1 MFRINIYLNIKD
13 YFKGIFLKFDSSS
26 INNNIKKIL
35 QKQSQK
41 KHVEFTSQCRI
52 AFLYIL
58 KFMKKE
64 DPEKNEV
71 IFSSYNLPEMINVA
85 KNLKYKIKFCDL
97 NKNTGNMDEKIL
109 ERLISKKTKAIILTN
124 IYNDSI
130 HSKKIRKIAQR
141 FKIKLIEDNA
151 IYFDNF
157 NQNRKKKIYSGYFGD
172 YTIYSY
178 NIMKNISALYGGA
191 VATNDF
197 NFINYLKKE
206 NNKNKNFFLSKIL
219 HQSSIFFILKIMSIK
234 FLYNLIFIH
243 IIRKVHKNK
252 FKPILKI
259 FYPSIKFEIINFPK
273 YYFTKIS
280 NFSLKLIY
288 LQLIN
293 VRKRKDN
300 FISRKNKNKFYQKE
314 LSKINSKN
322 IQLLPIKDYNY
333 QNFLEFPIL
342 VENKSKLN
350 NYLLNNKIETK
361 YINYKNC
368 EKIFGNRQKIKC
380 KNSEFFEKHLL
391 GLPNHEKITF
401 NYIRKI
407 KRLIQSNLKS
417 EK

>member
-157 NQNRKKKIYSGYFGD
+157 NQNR
-172 YTIYSY
+172 
-178 NIMKNISALYGGA
+178 
-191 VATNDF
+191 
-197 NFINYLKKE
+197 
-206 NNKNKNFFLSKIL
+206 
-219 HQSSIFFILKIMSIK
+219 
-234 FLYNLIFIH
+234 
-243 IIRKVHKNK
+243 
-252 FKPILKI
+252 
-259 FYPSIKFEIINFPK
+259 
-273 YYFTKIS
+273 
-280 NFSLKLIY
+280 
-288 LQLIN
+288 
-293 VRKRKDN
+293 
-300 FISRKNKNKFYQKE
+300 
-314 LSKINSKN
+314 
-322 IQLLPIKDYNY
+322 
-333 QNFLEFPIL
+333 
-342 VENKSKLN
+342 
-350 NYLLNNKIETK
+350 
-361 YINYKNC
+361 
-368 EKIFGNRQKIKC
+368 
-380 KNSEFFEKHLL
+380 
-391 GLPNHEKITF
+391 
-401 NYIRKI
+401 
-407 KRLIQSNLKS
+407 
-417 EK
+417 